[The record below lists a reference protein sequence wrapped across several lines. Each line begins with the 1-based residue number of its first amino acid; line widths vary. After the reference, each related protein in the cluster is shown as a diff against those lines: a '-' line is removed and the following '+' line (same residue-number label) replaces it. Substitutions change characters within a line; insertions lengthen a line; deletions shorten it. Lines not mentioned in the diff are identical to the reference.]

1 MSTVQVE
8 SAISADVDERGP
20 RLAGLT
26 EDQWFDR
33 MSSRSKATSLAD
45 KMIGF
50 ANAEGGVIV
59 LGIHDGVVEG
69 VDPDVDRLNEWRQ
82 AAFDFTVPPVRAGF
96 REVSVKD
103 ADEALKSVVVVDVEP
118 SEQVHANQKD
128 EVYLRVGDEN
138 RKLRYR
144 EREELMFDK
153 GQATFET
160 RPLDDF
166 DPEDL
171 DDEVLASY
179 ADAVGHPDAL
189 RLLAARGLIRGE
201 TYTAAAVLLFASD
214 PQIHFPEARIRILSY
229 GASERGTGKRQQLR
243 EEVTLDGPI
252 PRVLL
257 AAQAEMRRLVPTRR
271 ALGQNGRF
279 EEVPIIPEDAWL
291 EGIVNAAVHRSYSLA
306 GDHIRVEVFPDRI
319 EIESPGRAPG
329 LVRLSD
335 PLNSNRFARNPRIA
349 RVCADLN
356 FGQELGEGIRRM
368 FDEMRLAGLTPPH
381 YQETAGSVKLVLAAL
396 PAEPVLEDLR
406 SEYAEI
412 VRLLRMEGPKSSGE
426 IASHMDI
433 SRPTLIRWMK
443 ELESLSLVRWK
454 GTSSR
459 DPTAVWVARKSS

>member
-1 MSTVQVE
+1 
-8 SAISADVDERGP
+8 
-20 RLAGLT
+20 
-26 EDQWFDR
+26 
-33 MSSRSKATSLAD
+33 
-45 KMIGF
+45 
-50 ANAEGGVIV
+50 
-59 LGIHDGVVEG
+59 
-69 VDPDVDRLNEWRQ
+69 
-82 AAFDFTVPPVRAGF
+82 
-96 REVSVKD
+96 VKD
-103 ADEALKSVVVVDVEP
+103 ADGTQKSVVVVDVEP

-144 EREELMFDK
+144 EREELLFDK

-160 RPLDDF
+160 RLLEDF
-166 DPEDL
+166 DPRDS
-171 DDEVLASY
+171 DEELLASY
-179 ADAVGHPDAL
+179 ADAVGHPDAIRIL
-189 RLLAARGLIRGE
+189 SARGLTKGE
-201 TYTAAAVLLFASD
+201 AWTAAAVLLFAQQ
-214 PQIHFPEARIRILSY
+214 PQVHFPEARIRILSY

-252 PRVLL
+252 PRALL
-257 AAQAEMRRLVPTRR
+257 AAQAEMRRMVPTRR

-306 GDHIRVEVFPDRI
+306 GDHVRVEVFPERI

-381 YQETAGSVKLVLAAL
+381 YQETAGSVRLILAAL
-396 PAEPVLEDLR
+396 PAEPALEDLR

-426 IASHMDI
+426 IASHMEI

-443 ELESLSLVRWK
+443 ELEALSLVRWK
-454 GTSSR
+454 GSSSR
-459 DPTAVWVARKSS
+459 DPTAVWVARRLN